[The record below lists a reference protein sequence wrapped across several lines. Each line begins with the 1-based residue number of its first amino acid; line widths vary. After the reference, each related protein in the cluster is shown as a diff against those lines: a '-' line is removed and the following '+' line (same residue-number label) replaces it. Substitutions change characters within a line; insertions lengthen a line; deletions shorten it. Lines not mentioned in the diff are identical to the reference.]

1 MHHFGTYSQDY
12 DCHAI
17 VYNIIV
23 NGKELYE
30 GILQIVSVLHKQNVF
45 DLLIE

>member
-1 MHHFGTYSQDY
+1 MHHFGTSSQDY

-17 VYNIIV
+17 VYNIII

-30 GILQIVSVLHKQNVF
+30 GILQIFSVLHQKK
-45 DLLIE
+45 